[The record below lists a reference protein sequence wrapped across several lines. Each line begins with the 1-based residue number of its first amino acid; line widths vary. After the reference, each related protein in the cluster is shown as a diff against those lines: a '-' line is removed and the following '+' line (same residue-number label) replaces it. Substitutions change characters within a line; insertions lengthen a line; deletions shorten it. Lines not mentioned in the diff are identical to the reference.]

1 MTEREVPSQVPEAQT
16 DKPKVSFTEQLFTDV
31 VPEEA
36 KTQNPTHV
44 SVKDLANATGEVLTQ
59 IRDRKRATVVTYRG
73 LPSFLVLPLGESA
86 VIGLLASRNS
96 EEFARADEIGTKDLR
111 EGKDVVPEIPQFD
124 DEDLS
129 TTEEVLRSVT
139 DTPSATE
146 K

>member
-1 MTEREVPSQVPEAQT
+1 MTEREVPSQEPGAQT
-16 DKPKVSFTEQLFTDV
+16 DKPRASLTEQLFTDV

-36 KTQNPTHV
+36 KTQNPTRI

-59 IRDRKRATVVTYRG
+59 IRDSKRGTVVTYRG

-96 EEFARADEIGTKDLR
+96 EEFSRAIK
-111 EGKDVVPEIPQFD
+111 EGEEAFSEGRVVAPPKPEFLTDTSP
-124 DEDLS
+124 
-129 TTEEVLRSVT
+129 TTE
-139 DTPSATE
+139 